1 MSIHRRLSTFVVKRY
16 HNTFIFMPH
25 QYFNEKEREV
35 VNKRAVNDENTH
47 FGLFALRDIEKYE
60 LIVSEVAKC
69 IYREPHTYTIQR
81 IPVIADIIQS
91 SDGRTYCQTN
101 DDKKKQKESTLPK
114 HLEMHESLLIRYI
127 NHSFQPNSAIEFY
140 AGETERV
147 SLRAIKEI
155 KKGEE
160 VFFDY
165 KSTESH
171 LSQPF
176 EDIASGRQVQ

>member
-1 MSIHRRLSTFVVKRY
+1 M
-16 HNTFIFMPH
+16 
-25 QYFNEKEREV
+25 

-91 SDGRTYCQTN
+91 SDGRTYRQTN

-165 KSTESH
+165 KSTESQ